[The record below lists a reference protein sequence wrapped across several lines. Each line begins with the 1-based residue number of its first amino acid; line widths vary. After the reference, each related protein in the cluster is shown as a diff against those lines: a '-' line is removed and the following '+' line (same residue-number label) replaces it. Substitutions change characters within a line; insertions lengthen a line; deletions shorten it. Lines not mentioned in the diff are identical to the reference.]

1 MLGKLKFYSAS
12 EFKINNYFGSPND
25 YQTVLYIDFEF
36 GRPTFEIFNEVDQ
49 QSDNTNVKTFEAVT
63 ETIRFDVVY
72 NMPMLPMLY
81 AIPLHDIVE
90 LEIIQTGE
98 TFTLENLTISDEGGQ
113 GDRLAKQI
121 ITAELNVYS
130 ASAGCSDEGYIKT
143 AC

>member
-1 MLGKLKFYSAS
+1 
-12 EFKINNYFGSPND
+12 
-25 YQTVLYIDFEF
+25 
-36 GRPTFEIFNEVDQ
+36 
-49 QSDNTNVKTFEAVT
+49 
-63 ETIRFDVVY
+63 
-72 NMPMLPMLY
+72 MLY
-81 AIPLHDIVE
+81 AIPLHDVVE

-113 GDRLAKQI
+113 GDRLAKQT